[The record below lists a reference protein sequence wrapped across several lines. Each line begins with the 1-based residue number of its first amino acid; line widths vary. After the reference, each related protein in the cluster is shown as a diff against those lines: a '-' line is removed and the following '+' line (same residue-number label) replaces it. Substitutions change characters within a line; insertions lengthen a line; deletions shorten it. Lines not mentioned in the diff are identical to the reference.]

1 MPLLLK
7 CLATV
12 AATSVAFTVA
22 LVVLII
28 GRGGFRPLLN
38 AGVFGVVTLL
48 GWVVGLTFGP
58 LATVG
63 LWRLQQRGRI
73 AGLILFG
80 YGFLYYVAGYFWLR
94 APGAPSGQ
102 IIAAAI
108 AHLVPLLILASP
120 QARRVCS

>member
-7 CLATV
+7 SIAAV
-12 AATSVAFTVA
+12 AATSVAFTLL
-22 LVVLII
+22 LVILIL

-58 LATVG
+58 LATVH
-63 LWRLQQRGRI
+63 LWQLRERGRI
-73 AGLILFG
+73 AALILFG
-80 YGFLYYVAGYFWLR
+80 YGFLYYLAGYFWLR
-94 APGAPSGQ
+94 ALEASSTQ
-102 IIAAAI
+102 ILAATI
-108 AHLVPLLILASP
+108 AHLVPVLILASP

>member
-7 CLATV
+7 SIAAV

-22 LVVLII
+22 LVVLIV

-38 AGVFGVVTLL
+38 AGVFGIATVL

-58 LATVG
+58 LATVQ
-63 LWRLQQRGRI
+63 LWRLRQRGRI

-80 YGFLYYVAGYFWLR
+80 YGFLYYIAGYFWLR
-94 APGAPSGQ
+94 SDDAPSGQ
-102 IIAAAI
+102 IM
-108 AHLVPLLILASP
+108 
-120 QARRVCS
+120 

>member
-1 MPLLLK
+1 MTLLLK
-7 CLATV
+7 SIAVV

-58 LATVG
+58 LTTVH
-63 LWRLQQRGRI
+63 LWRLRQQGRI

-80 YGFLYYVAGYFWLR
+80 YGFLYYIAGYFWLR
-94 APGAPSGQ
+94 APEAPSGQ

-108 AHLVPLLILASP
+108 AHLIPMLILASP
-120 QARRVCS
+120 AAKRACS